1 MRKRTLVLAA
11 WLGIVGG
18 ALACGSFGSE
28 ETSPT
33 PASDSGTSDALAQDG
48 SSDASGDAPEPDA
61 GEEDSGPPPIWRCP
75 NPNAAVIVSTGF
87 STPAG
92 VEDLTGWTS
101 NQLNGGVIGPVAV
114 DGGIVVRA
122 AVGDVSGETYATLQR
137 PISTS
142 HYAAELTFS
151 MSTPESAYVV
161 HQGLA
166 DANLTVF
173 VSGTQIKMGTVVQ
186 NTIIGA
192 AGGAGAVHKLAYRV
206 EVTTSGVTDVH
217 VSFDGQPSMFT
228 VPAVLSYDS
237 FQIGPFW
244 PLMSK
249 APALQVDYDDVTIWD
264 CTK

>member
-1 MRKRTLVLAA
+1 MRKRALVLAA

-28 ETSPT
+28 ETSTT
-33 PASDSGTSDALAQDG
+33 PASDSGTNDAVAQDG
-48 SSDASGDAPEPDA
+48 PTDASGDAPEPDA
-61 GEEDSGPPPIWRCP
+61 GEKDSGPPPIWRCP
-75 NPNAAVIVSTGF
+75 NPNAVVIVSTGF

-101 NQLNGGVIGPVAV
+101 NQLNGGVIGPISV

-122 AVGDVSGETYATLQR
+122 EVGDVSGETYATLER
-137 PISTS
+137 PIGSS

-151 MSTPESAYVV
+151 MSTPEDAYVV

-166 DANLTVF
+166 TDNLKVF
-173 VSGTQIKMGTVVQ
+173 VSGTQLKMGTPIQ

-192 AGGAGAVHKLAYRV
+192 AGGPGAVHKLAYRV
-206 EVTTSGVTDVH
+206 EVVKNDGTAHVH
-217 VSFDGQPSMFT
+217 VSLDGQPSTFT
-228 VPAVLSYDS
+228 VPGTSYS
-237 FQIGPFW
+237 GFQIGPFW

-249 APALQVDYDDVTIWD
+249 AAALRVDYDDVTIWD
-264 CTK
+264 CAK